1 MYDII
6 GIVYIQ
12 TTTVQSEPTRRTLTQ
27 HQKFHK
33 AKYLIDQLPALASEV
48 GMEEFLER
56 MDVLEQL
63 RDIWTR
69 GGNAVVVE
77 VPDWNESC
85 ARDSSGISQP
95 NKIVNLQE
103 MC

>member
-12 TTTVQSEPTRRTLTQ
+12 TTTVQSEPTRRILTQ

-33 AKYLIDQLPALASEV
+33 AKYLLDQPPALASEV

-56 MDVLEQL
+56 MNVLEQL
-63 RDIWTR
+63 RDIWKR

-85 ARDSSGISQP
+85 AGDSSGISQP

>member
-1 MYDII
+1 
-6 GIVYIQ
+6 
-12 TTTVQSEPTRRTLTQ
+12 
-27 HQKFHK
+27 
-33 AKYLIDQLPALASEV
+33 
-48 GMEEFLER
+48 MEEFLER

-63 RDIWTR
+63 RDILEKR
-69 GGNAVVVE
+69 GNAVVVE

-85 ARDSSGISQP
+85 AGDSSGISQP

>member
-1 MYDII
+1 M
-6 GIVYIQ
+6 
-12 TTTVQSEPTRRTLTQ
+12 QSEPTRRILTQ

-33 AKYLIDQLPALASEV
+33 AKCLIDQLPALASEV
-48 GMEEFLER
+48 GMEEFLEH

-85 ARDSSGISQP
+85 AGDSSGISQP

>member
-12 TTTVQSEPTRRTLTQ
+12 KTTVQSEPTRRILTQ

-33 AKYLIDQLPALASEV
+33 AKCLIDQLPALASEV
-48 GMEEFLER
+48 GMEEFLEH

-85 ARDSSGISQP
+85 AGDSSGISQP

>member
-1 MYDII
+1 MILLGLFI
-6 GIVYIQ
+6 YIQ
-12 TTTVQSEPTRRTLTQ
+12 KTTVQSEPTRRILTQ

-33 AKYLIDQLPALASEV
+33 AKCSIDQLPALASEV
-48 GMEEFLER
+48 GMEEFLEH

-63 RDIWTR
+63 RDTWTR
-69 GGNAVVVE
+69 GSNAIVVE

-85 ARDSSGISQP
+85 AGDSSGILQP

>member
-12 TTTVQSEPTRRTLTQ
+12 TTTVQSEPTRTLNQ

-48 GMEEFLER
+48 EMEEFLER

-85 ARDSSGISQP
+85 AGDSSGISQWHSQI
-95 NKIVNLQE
+95 KL
-103 MC
+103 

>member
-85 ARDSSGISQP
+85 AGDSSGISQP